1 MSFGNNVYNTLN
13 GNSGTSF
20 TPSISFGGAS
30 VGITYQTQSGTY
42 HRIGNIVFLRLII
55 VLTSKGSST
64 GQARITNLPFNN
76 SGSLTLFNTVVS
88 EISLAANYTAIYTQT
103 ESTTNNLL
111 IYSTGD
117 NVVVGGVFDTD
128 FTNDSQIVV
137 TGFYFV

>member
-42 HRIGNIVFLRLII
+42 HRIGNIVFLRLFI

-76 SGSLTLFNTVVS
+76 SGSLTVFNTVVS

-117 NVVVGGVFDTD
+117 NVGVGGVFDTD

>member
-88 EISLAANYTAIYTQT
+88 EISLAANYTAIFTQT